1 MTDIVDVAV
10 ENPIERDICSHPIV
24 DDNAYTFVEEK
35 PKFGNGY
42 DDILSYISENIKY
55 PDSAR
60 EMSIQ
65 GMIVLKFL
73 VEKDG
78 SVSNV
83 HAIRGIEDA
92 SLREEAI
99 RVVKNMPKW
108 KAGRQNG
115 VNVRVWYV
123 LPILFKL

>member
-1 MTDIVDVAV
+1 
-10 ENPIERDICSHPIV
+10 
-24 DDNAYTFVEEK
+24 
-35 PKFGNGY
+35 
-42 DDILSYISENIKY
+42 
-55 PDSAR
+55 
-60 EMSIQ
+60 
-65 GMIVLKFL
+65 MIVLKFL